1 MTKLRKILS
10 SKRGNGAPMILV
22 ITLCLCM
29 LLAVCMELFRLK
41 IIASGVKEAVQSAVI
56 STVTDNYDDV
66 YHSVREG
73 YAGGYKPGSSSWN
86 SSVDYGDIY
95 AELDRV
101 LGLKSANGYH
111 IKYAGKTLEYR
122 ISGLS
127 VNIKNTPLAPQNAGT
142 TQPFLADAVIQL
154 EVPVS
159 FCGKSLPLMKI
170 NLKVQA
176 KYMPVF

>member
-1 MTKLRKILS
+1 MTIRKVLS
-10 SKRGNGAPMILV
+10 SKRGSGAPMILA

-29 LLAVCMELFRLK
+29 LLAVCMELFQLK
-41 IIASGVKEAVQSAVI
+41 IIASGVKEALQSAVI
-56 STVTDNYDDV
+56 SSVTDNYDDV

-111 IKYAGKTLEYR
+111 VKYAGKTLEYR
-122 ISGLS
+122 LSGLS
-127 VNIKNTPLAPQNAGT
+127 VNIKNTPLAPQNPGRA
-142 TQPFLADAVIQL
+142 QPFLADAVIQL

-159 FCGKSLPLMKI
+159 FCGKSLLPMKI